1 RLASIFLFSIS
12 SPYLFNIIKVTNNL
26 IEERKILELNEYFLQ
41 LNPVDIANDM
51 VDLRDKETGVI
62 GIGLAIVKSIVD
74 THGGQIF
81 VQSELN
87 KGTEFII
94 KSPN

>member
-1 RLASIFLFSIS
+1 
-12 SPYLFNIIKVTNNL
+12 
-26 IEERKILELNEYFLQ
+26 
-41 LNPVDIANDM
+41 M

-94 KSPN
+94 KSP